1 MVRRFPAQTAALSR
15 PFHGAAVSLDLPRQ
29 AGKLGPMTVLTPT
42 PFPRSDALPEQVCF
56 DRHELAK
63 ILAVYGRMVALG
75 EWRDYGLSTLR
86 DMAVFSIFRR
96 TAEFPLY
103 RVEKRPKLRMKQG
116 MYSVMAVDGH
126 ILRRGHDL
134 ARVLQVLE
142 IKAIR
147 QVD

>member
-1 MVRRFPAQTAALSR
+1 
-15 PFHGAAVSLDLPRQ
+15 
-29 AGKLGPMTVLTPT
+29 MTVQSPPPYPL
-42 PFPRSDALPEQVCF
+42 SDHLDEVVCF

-86 DMAVFSIFRR
+86 DLAVFSIFRR

-116 MYSVMAVDGH
+116 MYSVVAVDGH

-147 QVD
+147 QVE

>member
-1 MVRRFPAQTAALSR
+1 
-15 PFHGAAVSLDLPRQ
+15 
-29 AGKLGPMTVLTPT
+29 MTVLTPT
-42 PFPRSDALPEQVCF
+42 PFPHPHTLPEQVCF

-86 DMAVFSIFRR
+86 EMAVFSIFRR

-103 RVEKRPKLRMKQG
+103 RVEKRPKLRLKQG
-116 MYSVMAVDGH
+116 LYSVVAMDGH

>member
-1 MVRRFPAQTAALSR
+1 
-15 PFHGAAVSLDLPRQ
+15 
-29 AGKLGPMTVLTPT
+29 MTVQTPT
-42 PFPRSDALPEQVCF
+42 PFPMSDRLPEQVCF
-56 DRHELAK
+56 DRHELGK

-75 EWRDYGLSTLR
+75 EWRDYGLSTLH
-86 DMAVFSIFRR
+86 DLAVFSIFRR

-103 RVEKRPKLRMKQG
+103 RVEKRPKLRLKQG
-116 MYSVMAVDGH
+116 MNSVVAVDGH

-147 QVD
+147 QVN

>member
-1 MVRRFPAQTAALSR
+1 
-15 PFHGAAVSLDLPRQ
+15 
-29 AGKLGPMTVLTPT
+29 MTVLTPT
-42 PFPRSDALPEQVCF
+42 PFPVPDRLPEQVCF
-56 DRHELAK
+56 DRRELSV

-86 DMAVFSIFRR
+86 DLAVFSIFRR

-103 RVEKRPKLRMKQG
+103 RIEKRPKLRLKQG
-116 MYSVMAVDGH
+116 MYSVVAVDGQ

-134 ARVLQVLE
+134 ARVVQVLE

-147 QVD
+147 QVT